1 MPRRGPVLG
10 NALSG
15 LKQED
20 AFGDWHRGVCA
31 ASHAIGTYILRFTN
45 YKYCLTHHCSSSGH
59 LDWPHIIGII
69 LVFLVLHA
77 AQVAVKGTRLRASH
91 FWFLQAGVASPQ
103 ARLLGEPGNLVRESE
118 PLRAQAR
125 LAKV

>member
-1 MPRRGPVLG
+1 MLLETGTEGFVRHPMQLARTYSDLQTTNIVLHIIAAAAG
-10 NALSG
+10 TG
-15 LKQED
+15 
-20 AFGDWHRGVCA
+20 HR
-31 ASHAIGTYILRFTN
+31 H
-45 YKYCLTHHCSSSGH
+45 
-59 LDWPHIIGII
+59 WPHIIGII
-69 LVFLVLHA
+69 LVFLVLHE
-77 AQVAVKGTRLRASH
+77 AQAAVKGTRLRASH